1 MFKLKLPKVGFNFKK
16 FQFGKLS
23 KPGRVL
29 VLESTGY
36 SLHGAVAS
44 CTTSSAFALGA
55 VVLSTATDRT
65 AAVGEVLAQLKGQS
79 KKRLPA
85 TAILV
90 SSSAAS
96 ALLSL
101 PIDPKKPRPAAQMA
115 EMVRWELEELSVQ
128 QNELWTLGALL
139 MGRGD
144 LNFEQRRELEI
155 RIRAENQRLNAAAYQ
170 GAVDGACLEE
180 CVLLQEQLVGDD
192 EELATGWFGQAAGEE
207 EEDGFSWLVSGVGSG
222 QCISWVK
229 ACKKHGVFL
238 GRIYPRLGT
247 CLPLLEPAAEWLLA
261 DVAQEQWGVL
271 RGQGRRIDAAL
282 NKPCAFGRAVVTE
295 VIETVGDLLRPEC
308 NRLHLCAPEDQW
320 PELAAALEQAYGR
333 RGLHIVCPDGDSR
346 QPPQGERL
354 AALSGAAHHH
364 LGLSA
369 KGLPLAPITAQPP
382 APPLWKRKDLWPWVG
397 IAMMVVG
404 LGSYD
409 TYMRLQ
415 TAKNKAELSR
425 LDIEYERKMQVKRQA
440 EALAAEAKTFQGQLT
455 VKEQELK
462 EAEKQRS
469 ILDSII
475 RKRQDL
481 VPGLLQVL
489 AEATGEL
496 VMLDFLEESAD
507 RAGIYLTGW
516 ALTDTEGQ
524 KFANTLNEQL
534 TPWKYRVKDV
544 KLSRGKG
551 RLGIEGYQLNI
562 WLALA
567 GSAADRKAQAA
578 PAPAEKTPASPPA
591 KPAKPAKPTKKANA
605 KGEQSHG

>member
-1 MFKLKLPKVGFNFKK
+1 MFKLKLPKLGTNFKK
-16 FQFGKLS
+16 FKIGKLS

-44 CTTSSAFALGA
+44 CTTSSAFSLGA

-65 AAVGEVLAQLKGQS
+65 AAVGEVLAQLKSQS

-85 TAILV
+85 TAILL

-101 PIDPKKPRPAAQMA
+101 PVDPKKPRPTPQMA

-128 QNELWTLGALL
+128 QNELWTLAALL

-144 LNFEQRRELEI
+144 LGFEQRRELEG
-155 RIRAENQRLNAAAYQ
+155 RAKAANQRSSAALYQ

-180 CVLLQEQLVGDD
+180 CLLLQEQLVGDD

-207 EEDGFSWLVSGVGSG
+207 EEGFSWLVSGVGSG
-222 QCISWVK
+222 LRDGWVK

-238 GRIYPRLGT
+238 ARIYPRLGS

-261 DVAQEQWGVL
+261 DVGQEQWGVL
-271 RGQGRRIDAAL
+271 RGQGRRVDAAL
-282 NKPCAFGRAVVTE
+282 YKPCAFGRAVVTE

-333 RGLHIVCPDGDSR
+333 RGLRIVCPEGDSQ
-346 QPPQGERL
+346 QPPDGERL
-354 AALSGAAHHH
+354 AALAGAARHN

-397 IAMMVVG
+397 IALILVG

-409 TYMRLQ
+409 TYMRVQ
-415 TAKNKAELSR
+415 TAKNKAELTR

-455 VKEQELK
+455 VKQQELK

-469 ILDSII
+469 ILDGII

-489 AEATGEL
+489 GESTGEL
-496 VMLDFLEESAD
+496 VMLDLLEESAD

-544 KLSRGKG
+544 KLTRNKG

-578 PAPAEKTPASPPA
+578 PAPAEKAPAAPPA
-591 KPAKPAKPTKKANA
+591 KPAKPAKSGKKANA

>member
-1 MFKLKLPKVGFNFKK
+1 MFKLKLPKLGINFKK

-29 VLESTGY
+29 VLESTG
-36 SLHGAVAS
+36 SLLYGAVAS

-79 KKRLPA
+79 QKRLPA
-85 TAILV
+85 TAVLV
-90 SSSAAS
+90 SSSAAG

-144 LNFEQRRELEI
+144 LSHAQRRELEG
-155 RIRAENQRLNAAAYQ
+155 RARDGNQRLSAAVYQ
-170 GAVDGACLEE
+170 GAVDAGCLEE
-180 CVLLQEQLVGDD
+180 CLLLQEQLLGDD

-222 QCISWVK
+222 QCASWVK
-229 ACKKHGVFL
+229 ACKKHNVFL
-238 GRIYPRLGT
+238 ARVYPRLAA
-247 CLPLLEPAAEWLLA
+247 CLPLFEPAAEWLLA
-261 DVAQEQWGVL
+261 DVAPEQWGVW
-271 RGQGRRIDAAL
+271 RGQGPRIDAVL
-282 NKPCAFGRAVVTE
+282 SKPCAFGRADVSE
-295 VIETVGDLLRPEC
+295 LIETVGDLLRPEC
-308 NRLHLCAPEDQW
+308 NRLHLCAPGDQW
-320 PELAAALEQAYGR
+320 PELAAALEQAHGR
-333 RGLHIVCPDGDSR
+333 RGLRIFPPEGDS
-346 QPPQGERL
+346 PLPQDGERL
-354 AALSGAAHHH
+354 AVLSGAARHH
-364 LGLSA
+364 LGLNG

-382 APPLWKRKDLWPWVG
+382 APPLWKRRELWPWVG
-397 IAMMVVG
+397 IALIVVG

-415 TAKNKAELSR
+415 TARNKAELSR

-440 EALAAEAKTFQGQLT
+440 EALAAEAKTLQGQLS
-455 VKEQELK
+455 VKEQELR

-469 ILDSII
+469 ILDGVI

-489 AEATGEL
+489 GEATGEL
-496 VMLDFLEESAD
+496 VMLDLLEESAD
-507 RAGIYLTGW
+507 RAGIYLLGW

-544 KLSRGKG
+544 KLTRGKG
-551 RLGIEGYQLNI
+551 RLGIDGYQLNI
-562 WLALA
+562 WLAQA
-567 GSAADRKAQAA
+567 GSVVDRKVQAA
-578 PAPAEKTPASPPA
+578 PAPADKKPATPPA
-591 KPAKPAKPTKKANA
+591 RPAKQAKPTKKANA
-605 KGEQSHG
+605 RGEQSHG